1 MIATALLYLFNL
13 LLILLASVYLM
24 RSRNKEHFFAARA
37 VPYNQSSAAV
47 SMNDLPFI
55 TQNEFLVWKNSLV
68 FRNDINVS
76 KNTYEPKYLENLL
89 KPFANNN
96 QLTAADYSELTANVK
111 ISLLE
116 FQKITDMVMNIIVNA
131 INYDLFRNPNRPL
144 EIICPNL
151 NSCSINLIQK
161 KIISIQQNK
170 KNGKLKWFIL
180 LEVILSKKGY
190 SYGITCVVED
200 NQLVNIS
207 VIGIRSED
215 DLKLLSSR
223 ANQQSFWG
231 QNTDKPDSI
240 ILPRNKTNS
249 MVNKYLNRQLMQS
262 EVNLNRI
269 QELPNEYR
277 CYGSYGSNQL
287 ICENSYDSYYNKKK
301 RGVWDKICTTD
312 SECPFYKANKNYTN
326 KFGGCV
332 DGFCEMPLGIK
343 SVSPFFYDIHSTP
356 LCYNCPNK
364 SLNCCKDQKN
374 PDYIFNGDI
383 IVRKAYENDLIQ
395 RGLNIT

>member
-13 LLILLASVYLM
+13 LIILLAAVIIM
-24 RSRNKEHFFAARA
+24 RSRNKEHFFAAIA
-37 VPYNQSSAAV
+37 LPYNNPAV
-47 SMNDLPFI
+47 AMNDLPFI

-89 KPFANNN
+89 KPFAKNT
-96 QLTAADYSELTANVK
+96 QITAAADYSELTSNVK
-111 ISLLE
+111 ISLLD
-116 FQKITDMVMNIIVNA
+116 FQKITDRVMNVIVNA

-151 NSCSINLIQK
+151 NSCSISLIQK
-161 KIISIQQNK
+161 KIISIQRNK
-170 KNGKLKWFIL
+170 KNGKLKWFVL

-200 NQLVNIS
+200 NQLVDIS

-215 DLKLLSSR
+215 DVKLLSSR
-223 ANQQSFWG
+223 ANQPFWG
-231 QNTDKPDSI
+231 QNTDKQDPI
-240 ILPRNKTNS
+240 VLPRNKINTL
-249 MVNKYLNRQLMQS
+249 VNAYLKRQLMQS
-262 EVNLNRI
+262 EVNLNKI
-269 QELPNEYR
+269 QELPNEYK
-277 CYGSYGSNQL
+277 CYGSYGQNQL
-287 ICENSYDSYYNKKK
+287 ICENAYDSYYHKKK
-301 RGVWDKICTTD
+301 RGVWDKICTVD
-312 SECPFYKANKNYTN
+312 SECPFFKANKNYTN

-364 SLNCCKDQKN
+364 GLNCCKDQTN
-374 PDYIFNGDI
+374 PDYIFKGDL
-383 IVRKAYENDLIQ
+383 IVRKAYENDLIN
-395 RGLNIT
+395 RGLSLT